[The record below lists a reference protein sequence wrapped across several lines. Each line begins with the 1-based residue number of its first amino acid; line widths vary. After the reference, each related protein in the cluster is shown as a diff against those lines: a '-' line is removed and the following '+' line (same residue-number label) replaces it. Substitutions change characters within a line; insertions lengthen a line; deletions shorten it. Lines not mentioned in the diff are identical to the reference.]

1 MMRKPALIISTILIF
16 LACDLVAQQAKKPNI
31 LFIAVDDLKPIMA
44 CYGNKIIKTPNIDRL
59 AKMGTMFS
67 NNYCQQ
73 SVCGPTRASLMTG
86 MRPDYTKVWDLKTQM
101 RDINPD
107 IVTLPQYLISQGYN
121 TVGTGK
127 IFHPSS
133 AIKKIDPVSWN
144 MPYMEPEAGD
154 YANGL
159 GKPANS
165 QYQKPENKAMF
176 LVKKERVQR
185 EDDDEMPTSIK
196 GPSIENYDVPDH
208 AYDDGVITLK
218 ARDQMVKMHKD
229 NKPFF
234 LAVGYHKPHLPFVAP
249 KKYWDLYNRADM
261 PLASFQEH
269 ASNAPEIAY
278 HKSGE
283 LRNYTDIPA
292 FAMFNEP
299 GFHLRLKTEKQ
310 LELIHGYYAAVSYM
324 DAQVGIL
331 LNTLDSLGTL
341 NNTIIVLWG
350 DHGWHLGDH
359 DLWEKHTNLEQATRA
374 PLIIA
379 APGMKPGPT
388 TSLSEHIDIFPT
400 LCDLASVPVPKHLH
414 GRSLKPVM
422 QNKKAAVNEFAMSQ
436 YPRKLS
442 KEEMKKKSYTS
453 NAMMGYSMRTDKY
466 RYTIWMNDFTSSTA
480 FSESKVYATELYDY
494 VADPLEKHNVIDEKT
509 YAKAAVELRKEM
521 IEFFKSQEKK

>member
-1 MMRKPALIISTILIF
+1 MHKSFFFILTILSLF
-16 LACDLVAQQAKKPNI
+16 SFYLEAQKAKKPNI
-31 LFIAVDDLKPIMA
+31 LFIAVDDLKPIMG
-44 CYGNKIIKTPNIDRL
+44 CYGNKLIKTPNIDRL
-59 AKMGTMFS
+59 ARMGTMFS

-73 SVCGPTRASLMTG
+73 AVCGPTRASLMTG

-101 RDINPD
+101 RDINPN

-133 AIKKIDPVSWN
+133 AIKRIDPVSWN
-144 MPYMEPEAGD
+144 MPYMEPEEKD

-165 QYQKPENKAMF
+165 QYQKPENKALF
-176 LVKKERVQR
+176 LVKRERVQR
-185 EDDDEMPTSIK
+185 DDDDEMPTSIK
-196 GPSIENYDVPDH
+196 GPSVENIDVPDD

-218 ARDQMVKMHKD
+218 AKNQMVKMHKD
-229 NKPFF
+229 QKPFF

-261 PLASFQEH
+261 PMASFQEH
-269 ASNAPEIAY
+269 ATNAPEIAY

-299 GFHLRLKTEKQ
+299 GLHIRLKTEKQ
-310 LELIHGYYAAVSYM
+310 LELIHGYFAAVSYL

-341 NNTIIVLWG
+341 NNTVIVLWG

-379 APGMKPGPT
+379 APGMKPGT
-388 TSLSEHIDIFPT
+388 SSSLSEHLDIFPT
-400 LCDLASVPVPKHLH
+400 LCDLASVPVPAHLQ
-414 GRSLKPVM
+414 GKSLKPIM
-422 QNKKAAVNEFAMSQ
+422 QNKKAVVNEFAISQ
-436 YPRKLS
+436 YPRKLN
-442 KEEMKKKSYTS
+442 KEQMKKNNYTS

-466 RYTIWMNDFTSSTA
+466 RFTIWMNDFTTNDA

-494 VADPLEKHNVIDEKT
+494 VADPLEKKNVIDEKE
-509 YAKAAVELRKEM
+509 YAKTSTELRKQM